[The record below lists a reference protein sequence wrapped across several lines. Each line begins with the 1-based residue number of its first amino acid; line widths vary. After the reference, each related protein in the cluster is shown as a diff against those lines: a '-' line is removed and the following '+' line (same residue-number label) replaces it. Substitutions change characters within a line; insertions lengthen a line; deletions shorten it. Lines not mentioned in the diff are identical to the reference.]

1 MKIIQIVS
9 RVIVILLFLSVL
21 VLIIAFARGYRIDL
35 RSKTLTPTGI
45 IAISAYPKAT
55 KVFLNGVFKGATD
68 LNMTL
73 PPGEYQVEIKKEGYT
88 SWSKQ
93 VRLRGELVVALEGLL
108 FPLNPS
114 LSPLTNMGLTK
125 VVPIPQSE
133 KILIF
138 SEQGNPE
145 KDGIYLFDLG
155 KVPISFLTPTKLIL
169 LKQTIFDTIGT
180 VDFTKTTVSISPDNK
195 EILLTFPTL
204 PEEISYLLSLDEE
217 TKVLT
222 DIEASKATLL
232 AAWEQEKASLRKK
245 ILEAYPKEISK
256 IASDSFGII
265 SFSPDEL
272 KVFYQAKA
280 NVTLPIAINPRLLS
294 TNQTLE
300 ERSIEMNNTYV
311 YDRKEDRNY
320 KITHFPQGVDNS
332 TLPEKELEQ
341 TDYMQ
346 WYSDSKHL
354 VIKEE
359 SKISV
364 LDFDDL
370 NKQTIYSG
378 PFDNSFFKVTTD
390 GRIIILTNL
399 NPEANK
405 LPDLYAVGIR

>member
-1 MKIIQIVS
+1 
-9 RVIVILLFLSVL
+9 
-21 VLIIAFARGYRIDL
+21 
-35 RSKTLTPTGI
+35 
-45 IAISAYPKAT
+45 
-55 KVFLNGVFKGATD
+55 
-68 LNMTL
+68 MTL

-138 SEQGNPE
+138 SEQGKPE

-155 KVPISFLTPTKLIL
+155 KGPISFLTPTKLIL